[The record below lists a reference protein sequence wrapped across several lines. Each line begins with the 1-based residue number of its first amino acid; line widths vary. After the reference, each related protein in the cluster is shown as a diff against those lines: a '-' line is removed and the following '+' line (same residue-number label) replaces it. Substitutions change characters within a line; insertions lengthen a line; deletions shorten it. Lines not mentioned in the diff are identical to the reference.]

1 MEYPIF
7 RGNLII
13 LSIGD
18 KNMDQIKT
26 GNFLVSL
33 RKEKNITQQQLA
45 DILQVSVKAVSKWE
59 CGEGYPSLQS
69 LKDLSDFYGVT
80 VDEIIN
86 GERNKT
92 EAKEPVN
99 TSIQIKEKKPL
110 NFPILRSISLGITG
124 LGIMLYFIIMYCF
137 YSTAG
142 SLICIIFATLI
153 GIILSLLELN
163 RYKNRKSIVIA
174 LFNYEFIIIGIALSF
189 MTFCFSLSKLNV
201 NLGNNYYV
209 TFDSFHFATNFVN
222 IAICLIG
229 FLVLL
234 IWGGI
239 EYGLYLKKGKD
250 FFDALKDKGNRILA
264 VNNVSLIIVLV
275 IYSMSNMY
283 KFNTNSIWYGV
294 LFFAIPTIFEIV
306 DSIIDKHEITFKSI
320 NLALC
325 VAALIGSITI
335 QYVFNEYVFDL
346 ETIMFIE
353 TSILS
358 FALSFVISSLKK
370 KEVKSIKNE

>member
-13 LSIGD
+13 LSNGD

-124 LGIMLYFIIMYCF
+124 LGIMLFFIIIYCA

-142 SLICIIFATLI
+142 GLICILFTTLI
-153 GIILSLLELN
+153 GLVLSLIELKH
-163 RYKNRKSIVIA
+163 YKDRKNSIIA

-189 MTFCFSLSKLNV
+189 ISFCFSLATLTV
-201 NLGNNYYV
+201 TVENYYV
-209 TFDSFHFATNFVN
+209 TVDSFHFATNFVN

-250 FFDALKDKGNRILA
+250 FFDTLKDKGNRILA
-264 VNNVSLIIVLV
+264 VNNVSLIIVLILYV
-275 IYSMSNMY
+275 MLDSNKY
-283 KFNTNSIWYGV
+283 NCIWYQV
-294 LFFAIPTIFEIV
+294 LFFAIPSLFEIV
-306 DSIIDKHEITFKSI
+306 EAFINKYEIIFKSI
-320 NLALC
+320 NLVLC
-325 VAALIGSITI
+325 IAAFITSITMI
-335 QYVFNEYVFDL
+335 NVFSNYVVEL
-346 ETIMFIE
+346 ITILFIE
-353 TSILS
+353 TAALS

-370 KEVKSIKNE
+370 KEVKSIENK

>member
-13 LSIGD
+13 LSNGD

-124 LGIMLYFIIMYCF
+124 LGIMLYFIIMYCC

-142 SLICIIFATLI
+142 SLICILFTTLI
-153 GIILSLLELN
+153 GLVLSLIELKH
-163 RYKNRKSIVIA
+163 YKDRKNSMIA

-189 MTFCFSLSKLNV
+189 ISFCFSLATLTV
-201 NLGNNYYV
+201 TVENYYV
-209 TFDSFHFATNFVN
+209 TVDSFHFATNFVN

-264 VNNVSLIIVLV
+264 VNNVSLIIVLILYV
-275 IYSMSNMY
+275 TLDSNKY
-283 KFNTNSIWYGV
+283 NCIWYQV
-294 LFFAIPTIFEIV
+294 LFFAIPSLFEIV
-306 DSIIDKHEITFKSI
+306 EAFINKYGIIFKSI
-320 NLALC
+320 NLVLC
-325 VAALIGSITI
+325 IAAFITSIAMINVFSNYVVELITI
-335 QYVFNEYVFDL
+335 L
-346 ETIMFIE
+346 FIE
-353 TSILS
+353 TAALS

-370 KEVKSIKNE
+370 KEVKSIENK

>member
-13 LSIGD
+13 LSNGD

-59 CGEGYPSLQS
+59 CGEGYPSIQS

-124 LGIMLYFIIMYCF
+124 LGIMLFFIIIYCA

-142 SLICIIFATLI
+142 GLICILFTTLI
-153 GIILSLLELN
+153 GLVLSLIELKH
-163 RYKNRKSIVIA
+163 YKDRKNSIIA

-189 MTFCFSLSKLNV
+189 ISFCFSLATLTV
-201 NLGNNYYV
+201 TVENYYV
-209 TFDSFHFATNFVN
+209 TVDSFHFATNFVN

-229 FLVLL
+229 FLVLF

-250 FFDALKDKGNRILA
+250 FFDTLKDKGNRILA
-264 VNNVSLIIVLV
+264 VNNVSLIIVLILYV
-275 IYSMSNMY
+275 MLDSNKY
-283 KFNTNSIWYGV
+283 NCIWYQV
-294 LFFAIPTIFEIV
+294 VFFAIPSLFEIV
-306 DSIIDKHEITFKSI
+306 EAFINKYEIIFKSI
-320 NLALC
+320 NLVLC
-325 VAALIGSITI
+325 IAAFITSITMI
-335 QYVFNEYVFDL
+335 NVFSNYVVEL
-346 ETIMFIE
+346 ITILFIE
-353 TSILS
+353 TAALS

-370 KEVKSIKNE
+370 KEVKSIENK

>member
-1 MEYPIF
+1 
-7 RGNLII
+7 
-13 LSIGD
+13 
-18 KNMDQIKT
+18 MDQIKT

-92 EAKEPVN
+92 EVKESVN
-99 TSIQIKEKKPL
+99 TTTQSKEKKPL
-110 NFPILRSISLGITG
+110 SFPILRSISLGITG
-124 LGIMLYFIIMYCF
+124 LGIMLFFIIIYCA

-142 SLICIIFATLI
+142 GLICILFTTLI
-153 GIILSLLELN
+153 GLVLSLIELKH
-163 RYKNRKSIVIA
+163 YKDRKNSIIA

-189 MTFCFSLSKLNV
+189 ISFCFSLGKFTV
-201 NLGNNYYV
+201 TYGNYYV
-209 TFDSFHFATNFVN
+209 TFDSFHFAIDFSN

-283 KFNTNSIWYGV
+283 KFNTSSIWYGV

>member
-13 LSIGD
+13 LSNGD

-124 LGIMLYFIIMYCF
+124 LGIMLFFIIIYCA

-142 SLICIIFATLI
+142 GLICILFTTLI
-153 GIILSLLELN
+153 GLVLSLIELKY
-163 RYKNRKSIVIA
+163 YKDRKNSIIA

-189 MTFCFSLSKLNV
+189 ISFCFSLATLTV
-201 NLGNNYYV
+201 TVENYYV
-209 TFDSFHFATNFVN
+209 TVDSFHFATNFVN
-222 IAICLIG
+222 IAIWLIG

-264 VNNVSLIIVLV
+264 VNNVSLIIVLILYV
-275 IYSMSNMY
+275 TLDSNKY
-283 KFNTNSIWYGV
+283 NCIWYQV
-294 LFFAIPTIFEIV
+294 VFFAIPSLFEIV
-306 DSIIDKHEITFKSI
+306 EAFINKYEIIFKSI
-320 NLALC
+320 NLVLC
-325 VAALIGSITI
+325 IAAFITSITMI
-335 QYVFNEYVFDL
+335 NVFSNYVVEL
-346 ETIMFIE
+346 ITILFIE
-353 TSILS
+353 TAALS

-370 KEVKSIKNE
+370 KEVKSIENK

>member
-13 LSIGD
+13 LSNRD

-124 LGIMLYFIIMYCF
+124 LGIMLFFIIIYCA

-142 SLICIIFATLI
+142 GLICILFTTLI
-153 GIILSLLELN
+153 GLVLSLIELKH
-163 RYKNRKSIVIA
+163 YKDRKNSIIA

-189 MTFCFSLSKLNV
+189 ISFCFSLATLTV
-201 NLGNNYYV
+201 TVENYYV
-209 TFDSFHFATNFVN
+209 TVDSFHFATNFVN

-264 VNNVSLIIVLV
+264 VNNVSLIIVLILYV
-275 IYSMSNMY
+275 MLDSNKY
-283 KFNTNSIWYGV
+283 NCIWYQV
-294 LFFAIPTIFEIV
+294 VFFAIPSLFEIV
-306 DSIIDKHEITFKSI
+306 EAFINKYEIIFKSI
-320 NLALC
+320 NLVLC
-325 VAALIGSITI
+325 IAAFITSITMI
-335 QYVFNEYVFDL
+335 NVFSNYVVEL
-346 ETIMFIE
+346 ITILFIE
-353 TSILS
+353 TAALS
-358 FALSFVISSLKK
+358 FALSFVISTLKK
-370 KEVKSIKNE
+370 KEVKSIENK

>member
-13 LSIGD
+13 LSNGD
-18 KNMDQIKT
+18 KNMDQIKI

-124 LGIMLYFIIMYCF
+124 LGIMLYFIIMYCC

-142 SLICIIFATLI
+142 SLICILFTTLI
-153 GIILSLLELN
+153 GLVLSLIELKH
-163 RYKNRKSIVIA
+163 YKDRKNSIIA

-189 MTFCFSLSKLNV
+189 ISFCFSLATLTV
-201 NLGNNYYV
+201 TVENYYV
-209 TFDSFHFATNFVN
+209 TVDSFHFATNFVN

-264 VNNVSLIIVLV
+264 VNNVSLIIVLILYV
-275 IYSMSNMY
+275 TLDSNKY
-283 KFNTNSIWYGV
+283 NCIWYQV
-294 LFFAIPTIFEIV
+294 VFFAIPSLFEIIEAF
-306 DSIIDKHEITFKSI
+306 SNKHGIIFKSI
-320 NLALC
+320 NLVLC
-325 VAALIGSITI
+325 IAAFITSITMI
-335 QYVFNEYVFDL
+335 NVFSNYVVEL
-346 ETIMFIE
+346 ITIMFIE
-353 TSILS
+353 TAALS

-370 KEVKSIKNE
+370 KEVKSIENK

>member
-13 LSIGD
+13 LSNGD

-124 LGIMLYFIIMYCF
+124 LGIMLFFIIIYCA

-142 SLICIIFATLI
+142 GLICILFTTLI
-153 GIILSLLELN
+153 GLVLSLIELKH
-163 RYKNRKSIVIA
+163 YKDRKNSIIA

-189 MTFCFSLSKLNV
+189 ISFCFSLATLTV
-201 NLGNNYYV
+201 TVENYYV
-209 TFDSFHFATNFVN
+209 TVDSFHFATNFVN

-250 FFDALKDKGNRILA
+250 FFDTLKDKGNRILA
-264 VNNVSLIIVLV
+264 VNNASLIIVLILYV
-275 IYSMSNMY
+275 MLDSNKY
-283 KFNTNSIWYGV
+283 DCIWYQV
-294 LFFAIPTIFEIV
+294 VFFAIPSLFEIV
-306 DSIIDKHEITFKSI
+306 EAFINKYEIIFKSI
-320 NLALC
+320 NLVLC
-325 VAALIGSITI
+325 IAAFITSITMI
-335 QYVFNEYVFDL
+335 NVFSNYVVEL
-346 ETIMFIE
+346 ITILFIE
-353 TSILS
+353 TAALS

-370 KEVKSIKNE
+370 KEVKSIENK

>member
-1 MEYPIF
+1 
-7 RGNLII
+7 
-13 LSIGD
+13 
-18 KNMDQIKT
+18 MDQIKT

-124 LGIMLYFIIMYCF
+124 LGIMLYFIIMYCC

-142 SLICIIFATLI
+142 SLICILFTTLI
-153 GIILSLLELN
+153 GLVLSLIELKH
-163 RYKNRKSIVIA
+163 YKDRKNNIIA

-189 MTFCFSLSKLNV
+189 ISFYFSLATLTV
-201 NLGNNYYV
+201 TVENYYV
-209 TFDSFHFATNFVN
+209 TVDSFHFATNFVN

-250 FFDALKDKGNRILA
+250 FFDTLKDKGNRILA
-264 VNNVSLIIVLV
+264 VNNVSLIIVLILYV
-275 IYSMSNMY
+275 MLNSNKY
-283 KFNTNSIWYGV
+283 DCIWCQV
-294 LFFAIPTIFEIV
+294 VFFAIPSLFEIV
-306 DSIIDKHEITFKSI
+306 EAFINKYEIIFKSI
-320 NLALC
+320 NLVLC
-325 VAALIGSITI
+325 IAAFITSITMI
-335 QYVFNEYVFDL
+335 NVFSNYVVEL
-346 ETIMFIE
+346 ITILFIE
-353 TSILS
+353 TAALS

-370 KEVKSIKNE
+370 KEVKSIENK

>member
-13 LSIGD
+13 LSNGD

-59 CGEGYPSLQS
+59 CGEGYPSIQS

-124 LGIMLYFIIMYCF
+124 LGIMLYFIIMYCC

-142 SLICIIFATLI
+142 SLICILFTTLI
-153 GIILSLLELN
+153 GLVLSLMELKH
-163 RYKNRKSIVIA
+163 YKDRKNSIIA

-189 MTFCFSLSKLNV
+189 ISFCFSLATLTV
-201 NLGNNYYV
+201 TVENYYV
-209 TFDSFHFATNFVN
+209 TVDSFHFATNFVN

-264 VNNVSLIIVLV
+264 VNNVSLIIVLILYV
-275 IYSMSNMY
+275 TLDSNKY
-283 KFNTNSIWYGV
+283 NCIWYQV
-294 LFFAIPTIFEIV
+294 VFFAIPSLFEIV
-306 DSIIDKHEITFKSI
+306 EAFINKYEIIFKSI
-320 NLALC
+320 NLVLC
-325 VAALIGSITI
+325 IAAFITSITMI
-335 QYVFNEYVFDL
+335 NVFSNYVVEL
-346 ETIMFIE
+346 TTILFIE
-353 TSILS
+353 TAALS

-370 KEVKSIKNE
+370 KEVKSIENK

>member
-1 MEYPIF
+1 MEYPVF

-13 LSIGD
+13 LSNGD

-80 VDEIIN
+80 IDEIIN

-124 LGIMLYFIIMYCF
+124 LGIMLFFIIIYCA

-142 SLICIIFATLI
+142 GLICILFTTLI
-153 GIILSLLELN
+153 GLVLSLIELKH
-163 RYKNRKSIVIA
+163 YKDRKNSIIA

-189 MTFCFSLSKLNV
+189 ISFCFSLATLTV
-201 NLGNNYYV
+201 TVENYYV
-209 TFDSFHFATNFVN
+209 TVDSFHFATNFVN
-222 IAICLIG
+222 IAIYLIG

-264 VNNVSLIIVLV
+264 VNNVSLIIVLILYV
-275 IYSMSNMY
+275 TLDSNKY
-283 KFNTNSIWYGV
+283 NCIWYQV
-294 LFFAIPTIFEIV
+294 VFFAIPSLFEIV
-306 DSIIDKHEITFKSI
+306 EAFINKYEIIFKSI
-320 NLALC
+320 NLVLC
-325 VAALIGSITI
+325 IAAFITSITMI
-335 QYVFNEYVFDL
+335 NVFSNYVVEL
-346 ETIMFIE
+346 ITILFIE
-353 TSILS
+353 TAALS

-370 KEVKSIKNE
+370 KEVKSIENK

>member
-13 LSIGD
+13 LSNGD

-124 LGIMLYFIIMYCF
+124 LGIMLFFIIIYCA

-142 SLICIIFATLI
+142 GLICILFTTLI
-153 GIILSLLELN
+153 GLVLSLIELKY
-163 RYKNRKSIVIA
+163 YKDRKNSIIA

-189 MTFCFSLSKLNV
+189 ISFCFSLATLTV
-201 NLGNNYYV
+201 TVENYYV
-209 TFDSFHFATNFVN
+209 TVVSFHFATNFVN

-250 FFDALKDKGNRILA
+250 FFDTLKDKGNRILA
-264 VNNVSLIIVLV
+264 VNNVSLIIVLILYV
-275 IYSMSNMY
+275 MLDSNKY
-283 KFNTNSIWYGV
+283 DCIWYQV
-294 LFFAIPTIFEIV
+294 LFFAIPSLFEIV
-306 DSIIDKHEITFKSI
+306 EAFINKYEIIFKSI
-320 NLALC
+320 NLVLC
-325 VAALIGSITI
+325 IAAFITSITMI
-335 QYVFNEYVFDL
+335 NVFSNYVVEL
-346 ETIMFIE
+346 ITILFIE
-353 TSILS
+353 TAALS

-370 KEVKSIKNE
+370 KEVKSIENK

>member
-13 LSIGD
+13 LSNGD

-124 LGIMLYFIIMYCF
+124 LGIMLFFIIIYCA

-142 SLICIIFATLI
+142 GLICILFTTLI
-153 GIILSLLELN
+153 GLVLSLIELKH
-163 RYKNRKSIVIA
+163 YKDRKNNIIA

-189 MTFCFSLSKLNV
+189 ISFCFSLATLTV
-201 NLGNNYYV
+201 TVENYYV
-209 TFDSFHFATNFVN
+209 TVDSFHFATNFVN

-264 VNNVSLIIVLV
+264 VNNVSLIIVL
-275 IYSMSNMY
+275 ILYITLDSNKY
-283 KFNTNSIWYGV
+283 NCIWYQV
-294 LFFAIPTIFEIV
+294 VFFAIPSLFEIV
-306 DSIIDKHEITFKSI
+306 EAFINKHEIIFKSI
-320 NLALC
+320 NLVLC
-325 VAALIGSITI
+325 IAAFITSITMI
-335 QYVFNEYVFDL
+335 NVFSNYVVEL
-346 ETIMFIE
+346 ITIMFIE
-353 TSILS
+353 TAALS

-370 KEVKSIKNE
+370 KEVKSIENK

>member
-18 KNMDQIKT
+18 KNMDQIKI

-45 DILQVSVKAVSKWE
+45 DILQVSVKAVSKWG
-59 CGEGYPSLQS
+59 CGEGYPSIQS

-124 LGIMLYFIIMYCF
+124 LGIMLFFIIIYCA

-142 SLICIIFATLI
+142 GLICILFTTLI
-153 GIILSLLELN
+153 GLVLSLIELKY
-163 RYKNRKSIVIA
+163 YKDRKNNIIA

-189 MTFCFSLSKLNV
+189 ISFCFSLATLTV
-201 NLGNNYYV
+201 TVENYYV
-209 TFDSFHFATNFVN
+209 TVDSFHFATNFVN

-264 VNNVSLIIVLV
+264 VNNVSLIIVLILYV
-275 IYSMSNMY
+275 MLDSNKY
-283 KFNTNSIWYGV
+283 NCIWYQV
-294 LFFAIPTIFEIV
+294 VFFAIPSLFEIV
-306 DSIIDKHEITFKSI
+306 EAFINKYEIIFKSI
-320 NLALC
+320 NLVLC
-325 VAALIGSITI
+325 IAAFITSITMI
-335 QYVFNEYVFDL
+335 NVFSNYVVEL
-346 ETIMFIE
+346 ITILFIE
-353 TSILS
+353 TAALS

-370 KEVKSIKNE
+370 KEVKSIENK

>member
-13 LSIGD
+13 LSNGD

-33 RKEKNITQQQLA
+33 RKEKNIAQQQLA

-174 LFNYEFIIIGIALSF
+174 LFNYEFLIIGIALSF
-189 MTFCFSLSKLNV
+189 ISFCFSLATLTV
-201 NLGNNYYV
+201 AVENYYV
-209 TFDSFHFATNFVN
+209 TVDSFHFATNFVN

-264 VNNVSLIIVLV
+264 VNNVSLIIVLILYV
-275 IYSMSNMY
+275 MLDSNKY
-283 KFNTNSIWYGV
+283 NCIWYQV
-294 LFFAIPTIFEIV
+294 LFFAIPSLFEIV
-306 DSIIDKHEITFKSI
+306 EAFINKHEIIFKSI
-320 NLALC
+320 NLVLC
-325 VAALIGSITI
+325 IAAFITSITMI
-335 QYVFNEYVFDL
+335 NVFSNYVVEL
-346 ETIMFIE
+346 ITILFIE
-353 TSILS
+353 TAALS

-370 KEVKSIKNE
+370 KEVKSIENK

>member
-13 LSIGD
+13 LSNGD

-124 LGIMLYFIIMYCF
+124 LGIMLYFIIMYCC

-142 SLICIIFATLI
+142 SLICILFTTLI
-153 GIILSLLELN
+153 GLVLSLIELKH
-163 RYKNRKSIVIA
+163 YKDRKNNIIA

-189 MTFCFSLSKLNV
+189 ISFCFSLATLTV
-201 NLGNNYYV
+201 TVENYYV
-209 TFDSFHFATNFVN
+209 TVDSFHFATNFVN

-250 FFDALKDKGNRILA
+250 FFDTLKDKGNRILA
-264 VNNVSLIIVLV
+264 VNNVSLIIVLILYV
-275 IYSMSNMY
+275 TLDSNKY
-283 KFNTNSIWYGV
+283 NCIWYQV
-294 LFFAIPTIFEIV
+294 VFFAIPSLFEIV
-306 DSIIDKHEITFKSI
+306 EAFINKYEIIFKSI
-320 NLALC
+320 NLVLC
-325 VAALIGSITI
+325 IAAFITSITMI
-335 QYVFNEYVFDL
+335 NVFSNYVVEL
-346 ETIMFIE
+346 ITILFIE
-353 TSILS
+353 TAALS

-370 KEVKSIKNE
+370 KEVKSIENK

>member
-59 CGEGYPSLQS
+59 CGEGYLSIQS

-92 EAKEPVN
+92 EGKEPVN

-124 LGIMLYFIIMYCF
+124 LGIMLFFIIIYCA

-142 SLICIIFATLI
+142 GLICILFTTLI
-153 GIILSLLELN
+153 GLVLSLIELKH
-163 RYKNRKSIVIA
+163 YKDRKNNIIA

-189 MTFCFSLSKLNV
+189 ISFCFSLATLTV
-201 NLGNNYYV
+201 TVENYYV
-209 TFDSFHFATNFVN
+209 TVDSFHFATNFVN

-264 VNNVSLIIVLV
+264 VNNVSLIIVLILYV
-275 IYSMSNMY
+275 MLDSNKY
-283 KFNTNSIWYGV
+283 NCIWYQV
-294 LFFAIPTIFEIV
+294 VFFAIPSLFEIV
-306 DSIIDKHEITFKSI
+306 EAFINKYEIIFKSI
-320 NLALC
+320 NLVLC
-325 VAALIGSITI
+325 IAAFITSITMI
-335 QYVFNEYVFDL
+335 NVFSNYVVEL
-346 ETIMFIE
+346 ITIMFIE
-353 TSILS
+353 TAALS

-370 KEVKSIKNE
+370 KEVKSIENK

>member
-1 MEYPIF
+1 MKYPIF

-13 LSIGD
+13 LSNGD

-124 LGIMLYFIIMYCF
+124 LGIMLFFIIIYCA

-142 SLICIIFATLI
+142 GLICILFTTLI
-153 GIILSLLELN
+153 GLVLSLIELKH
-163 RYKNRKSIVIA
+163 YKDRKNSIIA

-189 MTFCFSLSKLNV
+189 ISFCFSLATLTV
-201 NLGNNYYV
+201 TVENYYV
-209 TFDSFHFATNFVN
+209 TVDSFHFATNFVN

-250 FFDALKDKGNRILA
+250 FFDTLKDKGNRILA
-264 VNNVSLIIVLV
+264 ANNVSLIIVLILYV
-275 IYSMSNMY
+275 MLDSNKY
-283 KFNTNSIWYGV
+283 NCIWYQV
-294 LFFAIPTIFEIV
+294 VFFAIPSLFEIV
-306 DSIIDKHEITFKSI
+306 ETFINKHEIIFKSI
-320 NLALC
+320 NLVLC
-325 VAALIGSITI
+325 IAAFITSITMI
-335 QYVFNEYVFDL
+335 NVFSNYVVEL
-346 ETIMFIE
+346 ITILFIE
-353 TSILS
+353 TAALS

-370 KEVKSIKNE
+370 KEVKSIENK

>member
-7 RGNLII
+7 RGSLII
-13 LSIGD
+13 LSNGD

-59 CGEGYPSLQS
+59 SGEGYPSLQS

-124 LGIMLYFIIMYCF
+124 LGIMLFFIIIYCA

-142 SLICIIFATLI
+142 GLICILFTTLI
-153 GIILSLLELN
+153 GLVLSLIELKY
-163 RYKNRKSIVIA
+163 YKDRKNSIIA

-189 MTFCFSLSKLNV
+189 ISFCFSLATLTV
-201 NLGNNYYV
+201 TVENYYV
-209 TFDSFHFATNFVN
+209 TVDSFHFATNFVN

-250 FFDALKDKGNRILA
+250 FFDTLKDKGNRILA
-264 VNNVSLIIVLV
+264 VNNVSLIIVLILYV
-275 IYSMSNMY
+275 MLDSNKY
-283 KFNTNSIWYGV
+283 NCIWYQV
-294 LFFAIPTIFEIV
+294 VFFAIPSLFEIV
-306 DSIIDKHEITFKSI
+306 EAFINKYEIIFKSI
-320 NLALC
+320 NLVLC
-325 VAALIGSITI
+325 IAAFITSITMTNVFSN
-335 QYVFNEYVFDL
+335 YVVEL
-346 ETIMFIE
+346 ITILFIE
-353 TSILS
+353 TAALS

-370 KEVKSIKNE
+370 KEVKSIENK

>member
-1 MEYPIF
+1 
-7 RGNLII
+7 
-13 LSIGD
+13 
-18 KNMDQIKT
+18 MDQIKT

-45 DILQVSVKAVSKWE
+45 DILQVSVMAVSKWE

-92 EAKEPVN
+92 EAKESVN
-99 TSIQIKEKKPL
+99 TSIQIKGKKPL
-110 NFPILRSISLGITG
+110 SFPILRSISLGITG
-124 LGIMLYFIIMYCF
+124 LGMMLFFIIIYCA

-142 SLICIIFATLI
+142 GLICILFTTLI
-153 GIILSLLELN
+153 GLVLSLIELKH
-163 RYKNRKSIVIA
+163 YKDRKNSIIA

-189 MTFCFSLSKLNV
+189 ISFCFSLATLTV
-201 NLGNNYYV
+201 TVENYYV
-209 TFDSFHFATNFVN
+209 TVDSFHFEINFSN

-250 FFDALKDKGNRILA
+250 FFDTLKDKGNRILA
-264 VNNVSLIIVLV
+264 VNNVSLIIVLILYV
-275 IYSMSNMY
+275 MLDSNKY
-283 KFNTNSIWYGV
+283 DCIWYQV
-294 LFFAIPTIFEIV
+294 VFFAIPSLFEIV
-306 DSIIDKHEITFKSI
+306 EAFINKYEIIFKSI
-320 NLALC
+320 NLVLC
-325 VAALIGSITI
+325 IAAFITSITMI
-335 QYVFNEYVFDL
+335 NVFSNYVVEL
-346 ETIMFIE
+346 ITILFIE
-353 TSILS
+353 TAALS

-370 KEVKSIKNE
+370 KEVKSIENK

>member
-13 LSIGD
+13 LSNGD

-124 LGIMLYFIIMYCF
+124 LGIMLFFIIIYCA

-142 SLICIIFATLI
+142 GLICILFTTLI
-153 GIILSLLELN
+153 GLVLSLIELKH
-163 RYKNRKSIVIA
+163 YKDRKNSIIA

-189 MTFCFSLSKLNV
+189 ISFCFSLATLTV
-201 NLGNNYYV
+201 TVENYYV
-209 TFDSFHFATNFVN
+209 TVDSFHFATNFVN

-250 FFDALKDKGNRILA
+250 FFDTLKDKGNRILA
-264 VNNVSLIIVLV
+264 VNNVSLIIVLILYV
-275 IYSMSNMY
+275 MLD
-283 KFNTNSIWYGV
+283 FNKYDCIWYQV
-294 LFFAIPTIFEIV
+294 VFFAIPSLFEIV
-306 DSIIDKHEITFKSI
+306 EAFINKYEIIFKSI
-320 NLALC
+320 NLVLC
-325 VAALIGSITI
+325 IAAFITSITMI
-335 QYVFNEYVFDL
+335 NVFSNYVVELITILFV
-346 ETIMFIE
+346 ETAA
-353 TSILS
+353 LS

-370 KEVKSIKNE
+370 KEVKSIENK

>member
-13 LSIGD
+13 LSNGD

-124 LGIMLYFIIMYCF
+124 LGIMLFFIIIYCA

-142 SLICIIFATLI
+142 GLICILFTTLI
-153 GIILSLLELN
+153 GLVLSLIELKH
-163 RYKNRKSIVIA
+163 YKDRKNSIIA

-189 MTFCFSLSKLNV
+189 ISFCFSLATLTV
-201 NLGNNYYV
+201 TVENYYV
-209 TFDSFHFATNFVN
+209 TVDSFHFATNFVN

-250 FFDALKDKGNRILA
+250 FFDTLKDKGNRILA
-264 VNNVSLIIVLV
+264 VNNVSLIIVLILYV
-275 IYSMSNMY
+275 MLDSNKY
-283 KFNTNSIWYGV
+283 NCIWYQV
-294 LFFAIPTIFEIV
+294 VFFAIPSLFEIV
-306 DSIIDKHEITFKSI
+306 EAFINKYEIIFKSI
-320 NLALC
+320 NLILC
-325 VAALIGSITI
+325 IAAFITSITMI
-335 QYVFNEYVFDL
+335 NVFSNYVVEL
-346 ETIMFIE
+346 ITILFIE
-353 TSILS
+353 TAALS

-370 KEVKSIKNE
+370 KEVKSIENK

>member
-13 LSIGD
+13 LSNGD

-124 LGIMLYFIIMYCF
+124 LGIMLYFIIMYCC

-142 SLICIIFATLI
+142 SLICILFTTLI
-153 GIILSLLELN
+153 GLVLSLIELKH
-163 RYKNRKSIVIA
+163 YKDRKNSIIA

-189 MTFCFSLSKLNV
+189 ISFCFSLATLTV
-201 NLGNNYYV
+201 TVENYYV
-209 TFDSFHFATNFVN
+209 TVDSFHFATNFVN

-264 VNNVSLIIVLV
+264 VNNVSLIIVLILYV
-275 IYSMSNMY
+275 TLDSNKY
-283 KFNTNSIWYGV
+283 NCIWYQV
-294 LFFAIPTIFEIV
+294 VFFAIPSLFEIV
-306 DSIIDKHEITFKSI
+306 EAFINKYEIIFKSI
-320 NLALC
+320 NLVLC
-325 VAALIGSITI
+325 IAAFITSITMI
-335 QYVFNEYVFDL
+335 NVFSNYVVEL
-346 ETIMFIE
+346 ITILFIE
-353 TSILS
+353 TAALS

-370 KEVKSIKNE
+370 KEVKSIENK

>member
-13 LSIGD
+13 LSNGD

-110 NFPILRSISLGITG
+110 NFPILRSISLVITG
-124 LGIMLYFIIMYCF
+124 LGIMLYFIIIYCA

-142 SLICIIFATLI
+142 GLICILFTTLI
-153 GIILSLLELN
+153 GLVLSLIELKH
-163 RYKNRKSIVIA
+163 YKDRKNSIIA

-189 MTFCFSLSKLNV
+189 ISFCFSLATLTV
-201 NLGNNYYV
+201 TVENYYV
-209 TFDSFHFATNFVN
+209 TVDSFHFATNFVN

-250 FFDALKDKGNRILA
+250 FFDTLKDKGNRILA
-264 VNNVSLIIVLV
+264 VNNVSLIIVLILYV
-275 IYSMSNMY
+275 MLDSNKY
-283 KFNTNSIWYGV
+283 NCIWYQV
-294 LFFAIPTIFEIV
+294 LFFAIPSLFEIV
-306 DSIIDKHEITFKSI
+306 EAFINKYEIIFKSI
-320 NLALC
+320 NLVLC
-325 VAALIGSITI
+325 IAAFITSITMI
-335 QYVFNEYVFDL
+335 NVFSNYVVEL
-346 ETIMFIE
+346 ITILFIE
-353 TSILS
+353 TAALS

-370 KEVKSIKNE
+370 KEVKSIENK

>member
-13 LSIGD
+13 LSNGD

-124 LGIMLYFIIMYCF
+124 LGIMLFFIIIYCT

-142 SLICIIFATLI
+142 GLICILFTTLI
-153 GIILSLLELN
+153 GLVLSLIELKH
-163 RYKNRKSIVIA
+163 YKDRKNSIIA

-189 MTFCFSLSKLNV
+189 ISFCFSLATLTV
-201 NLGNNYYV
+201 TVENYYV
-209 TFDSFHFATNFVN
+209 TVDSFHFATNFVN

-264 VNNVSLIIVLV
+264 VNNVSLIIVLILYV
-275 IYSMSNMY
+275 MLDSNKY
-283 KFNTNSIWYGV
+283 NCIWYQV
-294 LFFAIPTIFEIV
+294 VFFAIPSLFEIV
-306 DSIIDKHEITFKSI
+306 EAFINKYEIIFKSI
-320 NLALC
+320 NLVLC
-325 VAALIGSITI
+325 IAAFITSITMI
-335 QYVFNEYVFDL
+335 NVFSNYVVEL
-346 ETIMFIE
+346 ITILFIE
-353 TSILS
+353 TAALS
-358 FALSFVISSLKK
+358 FALSFVISTLKK
-370 KEVKSIKNE
+370 KEVKSIENK

>member
-26 GNFLVSL
+26 GSFLVSL

-124 LGIMLYFIIMYCF
+124 LGIMLYFIIMYCC

-142 SLICIIFATLI
+142 GLICILFTTLI
-153 GIILSLLELN
+153 GLVLSLIELKH
-163 RYKNRKSIVIA
+163 YKDRKNSIIA

-189 MTFCFSLSKLNV
+189 ISFCFSLATLTV
-201 NLGNNYYV
+201 TVENYYV
-209 TFDSFHFATNFVN
+209 TVDSFHFATNFVN

-264 VNNVSLIIVLV
+264 VNNVSLIIVLILYV
-275 IYSMSNMY
+275 TLDSNKY
-283 KFNTNSIWYGV
+283 NCIWYQV
-294 LFFAIPTIFEIV
+294 VFFAIPSLFEIV
-306 DSIIDKHEITFKSI
+306 EAFINKYEIIFKSI
-320 NLALC
+320 NLVLC
-325 VAALIGSITI
+325 IAAFITSITMI
-335 QYVFNEYVFDL
+335 NVFSNYVVEL
-346 ETIMFIE
+346 ITILFIE
-353 TSILS
+353 TAALS

-370 KEVKSIKNE
+370 KEVKSIENK

>member
-13 LSIGD
+13 LSNGD
-18 KNMDQIKT
+18 KNIDQIKT

-124 LGIMLYFIIMYCF
+124 LGIMLFFIIIYCA

-142 SLICIIFATLI
+142 GLICILFTTLI
-153 GIILSLLELN
+153 GLVLSLIELKH
-163 RYKNRKSIVIA
+163 YKDRKNSIIA

-189 MTFCFSLSKLNV
+189 ISFCFSLATLTV
-201 NLGNNYYV
+201 TVENYYV
-209 TFDSFHFATNFVN
+209 TVDSFHFATNFVN

-250 FFDALKDKGNRILA
+250 FFDTLKDKGNRILA
-264 VNNVSLIIVLV
+264 VNNVSLIIVLILYV
-275 IYSMSNMY
+275 MLDSNKY
-283 KFNTNSIWYGV
+283 NCIWYQV
-294 LFFAIPTIFEIV
+294 VFFAIPSLFEIV
-306 DSIIDKHEITFKSI
+306 EAFINKYEIIFKSI
-320 NLALC
+320 NLVLC
-325 VAALIGSITI
+325 IAAFITSITMI
-335 QYVFNEYVFDL
+335 NVFSNYVVEL
-346 ETIMFIE
+346 ITILFIE
-353 TSILS
+353 TAALS

-370 KEVKSIKNE
+370 KEVKSIENK

>member
-13 LSIGD
+13 LSNGD

-124 LGIMLYFIIMYCF
+124 LGIMLYFIIMYCC

-142 SLICIIFATLI
+142 SLICILFTTLI
-153 GIILSLLELN
+153 GLVLSLIELKH
-163 RYKNRKSIVIA
+163 YKDRKNSIIA

-189 MTFCFSLSKLNV
+189 ISFCFSLATLTV
-201 NLGNNYYV
+201 TVENYYV
-209 TFDSFHFATNFVN
+209 TVDSFHFATNFVN

-250 FFDALKDKGNRILA
+250 FFDTLKDKGNRILA
-264 VNNVSLIIVLV
+264 VNNVSLIIVLILYV
-275 IYSMSNMY
+275 TLDSNKY
-283 KFNTNSIWYGV
+283 NCIWYQV
-294 LFFAIPTIFEIV
+294 VFFAIPSLFEIV
-306 DSIIDKHEITFKSI
+306 EAFINKYEITFKSI
-320 NLALC
+320 NLVLC
-325 VAALIGSITI
+325 IAAFITSITMI
-335 QYVFNEYVFDL
+335 NVFSNYVVEL
-346 ETIMFIE
+346 ITILFIE
-353 TSILS
+353 TAALS

-370 KEVKSIKNE
+370 KEVKTIENK

>member
-124 LGIMLYFIIMYCF
+124 LGIMLFFIIIYCA

-142 SLICIIFATLI
+142 GLICILFTTLI
-153 GIILSLLELN
+153 GLVLSLIELKH
-163 RYKNRKSIVIA
+163 YKDRKNSIIA

-189 MTFCFSLSKLNV
+189 ISFCFSLATLTV
-201 NLGNNYYV
+201 TVENYYV
-209 TFDSFHFATNFVN
+209 TVDSFHFATNFVN

-250 FFDALKDKGNRILA
+250 FFDTLKDKGNRILA
-264 VNNVSLIIVLV
+264 VNNVSLIIVLILYV
-275 IYSMSNMY
+275 MLDSNKY
-283 KFNTNSIWYGV
+283 NCIWYQV
-294 LFFAIPTIFEIV
+294 VFFAIPSLFEIV
-306 DSIIDKHEITFKSI
+306 EAFINKYEIIFKSI
-320 NLALC
+320 NLVLC
-325 VAALIGSITI
+325 IAAFITSITMI
-335 QYVFNEYVFDL
+335 NVFSNYVVEL
-346 ETIMFIE
+346 ITILFIE
-353 TSILS
+353 TAALS

-370 KEVKSIKNE
+370 KEVKSIENK

>member
-13 LSIGD
+13 LSNGD

-124 LGIMLYFIIMYCF
+124 LGIMLYFIIMYCC

-142 SLICIIFATLI
+142 SLICILFTTLI
-153 GIILSLLELN
+153 GLVLSLIELKH
-163 RYKNRKSIVIA
+163 YKDRKNNIIA

-189 MTFCFSLSKLNV
+189 ISFCFSLATLTV
-201 NLGNNYYV
+201 TVENYYV
-209 TFDSFHFATNFVN
+209 TVDSFHFATNFVN

-275 IYSMSNMY
+275 LYVTLDSNKY
-283 KFNTNSIWYGV
+283 NCIWYQV
-294 LFFAIPTIFEIV
+294 VFFAIPSLFEIV
-306 DSIIDKHEITFKSI
+306 EAFINKHEIIFKSI
-320 NLALC
+320 NLVLC
-325 VAALIGSITI
+325 IAAFITSIAMINVFSNYVVELITI
-335 QYVFNEYVFDL
+335 L
-346 ETIMFIE
+346 FIE
-353 TSILS
+353 TAALS

-370 KEVKSIKNE
+370 KEVKSIENK

>member
-13 LSIGD
+13 LSNGD

-99 TSIQIKEKKPL
+99 TSIQIKEKEPL

-124 LGIMLYFIIMYCF
+124 LGIMLFFIIIYCA

-142 SLICIIFATLI
+142 GLICILFTTLI
-153 GIILSLLELN
+153 GLVLSLIELKH
-163 RYKNRKSIVIA
+163 YKDRKNSIIA

-189 MTFCFSLSKLNV
+189 ISFCFSLATLTV
-201 NLGNNYYV
+201 TVENYYITV
-209 TFDSFHFATNFVN
+209 DSFHFATNFVN

-250 FFDALKDKGNRILA
+250 FFDTLKDKGNRILA
-264 VNNVSLIIVLV
+264 VNNVSLIIVLILYV
-275 IYSMSNMY
+275 MLDSNKY
-283 KFNTNSIWYGV
+283 NCIWYQV
-294 LFFAIPTIFEIV
+294 VFFAIPSLFEIV
-306 DSIIDKHEITFKSI
+306 EAFINKYEIIFKSI
-320 NLALC
+320 NLVLC
-325 VAALIGSITI
+325 IAAFITSITMI
-335 QYVFNEYVFDL
+335 NVFSNYVVEL
-346 ETIMFIE
+346 ITILFIE
-353 TSILS
+353 TAALS

-370 KEVKSIKNE
+370 KEVKSIENK

>member
-13 LSIGD
+13 LSNGD

-92 EAKEPVN
+92 EAKELVN

-110 NFPILRSISLGITG
+110 SFPILRSISLGITG
-124 LGIMLYFIIMYCF
+124 LGIMLYFIIMYCC

-142 SLICIIFATLI
+142 SLICILFTTLI
-153 GIILSLLELN
+153 GLVLSLIELKH
-163 RYKNRKSIVIA
+163 YKDRKNSIIA

-189 MTFCFSLSKLNV
+189 ISFCFSLATLTV
-201 NLGNNYYV
+201 TVENYYV
-209 TFDSFHFATNFVN
+209 TVDSFHFATNFVN

-264 VNNVSLIIVLV
+264 VNNVSLIIVLILYV
-275 IYSMSNMY
+275 TLDSNKY
-283 KFNTNSIWYGV
+283 NCIWYQV
-294 LFFAIPTIFEIV
+294 VFFAIPSLFEIV
-306 DSIIDKHEITFKSI
+306 EAFINKYGIIFKSI
-320 NLALC
+320 NLVLC
-325 VAALIGSITI
+325 IAAFITSITMI
-335 QYVFNEYVFDL
+335 NVFSNYVVEL
-346 ETIMFIE
+346 ITILFIE
-353 TSILS
+353 TAALS

-370 KEVKSIKNE
+370 KEVKSIENK

>member
-13 LSIGD
+13 LSNGD

-59 CGEGYPSLQS
+59 CGEGYPSIQS

-124 LGIMLYFIIMYCF
+124 LGIMLFFIIIYCA

-142 SLICIIFATLI
+142 GLICILFTTLI
-153 GIILSLLELN
+153 GLVLSLIELKH
-163 RYKNRKSIVIA
+163 YKDRKNSIIA

-189 MTFCFSLSKLNV
+189 ISFCFSLATLTV
-201 NLGNNYYV
+201 TVENYYV
-209 TFDSFHFATNFVN
+209 TVDSFHFATNFVN

-264 VNNVSLIIVLV
+264 VNNVSLIIVLILYV
-275 IYSMSNMY
+275 TLDSNKY
-283 KFNTNSIWYGV
+283 NCIWYQV
-294 LFFAIPTIFEIV
+294 VFFAIPSLFEIV
-306 DSIIDKHEITFKSI
+306 EAFINKYEIIFKSI
-320 NLALC
+320 NLVLC
-325 VAALIGSITI
+325 IAAFITSITMI
-335 QYVFNEYVFDL
+335 NVFSNYVVEL
-346 ETIMFIE
+346 ITIMFIE
-353 TSILS
+353 TAALS

-370 KEVKSIKNE
+370 KEVKSIENK

>member
-13 LSIGD
+13 LSNGD

-124 LGIMLYFIIMYCF
+124 LGIMLYFIIMYCC

-142 SLICIIFATLI
+142 GLICILFTTLI
-153 GIILSLLELN
+153 GLVLSLIELKH
-163 RYKNRKSIVIA
+163 YKDRKNSIIA

-189 MTFCFSLSKLNV
+189 ISFCFSLATLTV
-201 NLGNNYYV
+201 TVENYYV
-209 TFDSFHFATNFVN
+209 TVDSFHFATNFVN
-222 IAICLIG
+222 IAIWLIG

-264 VNNVSLIIVLV
+264 VNNVSLIIVLILYV
-275 IYSMSNMY
+275 MLDSNKY
-283 KFNTNSIWYGV
+283 NCIWYQV
-294 LFFAIPTIFEIV
+294 VFFAIPSLFEIV
-306 DSIIDKHEITFKSI
+306 EAFINKYEIIFKSI
-320 NLALC
+320 NLVLC
-325 VAALIGSITI
+325 IAAFITSITMI
-335 QYVFNEYVFDL
+335 NVFSNYVVEL
-346 ETIMFIE
+346 ITIMFIE
-353 TSILS
+353 TAALS

-370 KEVKSIKNE
+370 KEVKSIENK

>member
-13 LSIGD
+13 LSNGD

-124 LGIMLYFIIMYCF
+124 LGIMLFFIIIYCA

-142 SLICIIFATLI
+142 GLICILFTTLI
-153 GIILSLLELN
+153 GLVLSLIELKH
-163 RYKNRKSIVIA
+163 YKDRKNSIIA

-189 MTFCFSLSKLNV
+189 ISFCFSLATLTV
-201 NLGNNYYV
+201 TVENYYV
-209 TFDSFHFATNFVN
+209 TVDSFHFATNFVN

-250 FFDALKDKGNRILA
+250 FLDALKDKGNRILA
-264 VNNVSLIIVLV
+264 VNNVSLIIVLILYV
-275 IYSMSNMY
+275 MLDSNKY
-283 KFNTNSIWYGV
+283 NCIWYQV
-294 LFFAIPTIFEIV
+294 VFFAIPSLFEIV
-306 DSIIDKHEITFKSI
+306 EAFINKYEIIFKSI
-320 NLALC
+320 NLVLC
-325 VAALIGSITI
+325 IAAFITSITMI
-335 QYVFNEYVFDL
+335 NVFSNYVVEL
-346 ETIMFIE
+346 ITILFIE
-353 TSILS
+353 TAALS

-370 KEVKSIKNE
+370 KEVKSIENK

>member
-13 LSIGD
+13 LSNGD

-59 CGEGYPSLQS
+59 CGEGYPSIQS

-124 LGIMLYFIIMYCF
+124 LGIMLFFIIIYCA

-142 SLICIIFATLI
+142 GLICILFTTLI
-153 GIILSLLELN
+153 GLVLSLIELKH
-163 RYKNRKSIVIA
+163 YKDRKNNIIA

-189 MTFCFSLSKLNV
+189 ISFCFSLATLTV
-201 NLGNNYYV
+201 TVENYYV
-209 TFDSFHFATNFVN
+209 TVDSFHFATNFVN

-264 VNNVSLIIVLV
+264 VNNVSLIIVLILYV
-275 IYSMSNMY
+275 TLDSNKY
-283 KFNTNSIWYGV
+283 NCIWYQV
-294 LFFAIPTIFEIV
+294 VFFAIPSLFEIV
-306 DSIIDKHEITFKSI
+306 EAFINKYEIIFKSI
-320 NLALC
+320 NLVLC
-325 VAALIGSITI
+325 IAAFITSITMI
-335 QYVFNEYVFDL
+335 NVFSNYVVEL
-346 ETIMFIE
+346 ITILFIE
-353 TSILS
+353 TAALS

-370 KEVKSIKNE
+370 KEVKSIENK

>member
-13 LSIGD
+13 LSNGD

-124 LGIMLYFIIMYCF
+124 LGIMLFFIIIYCA

-142 SLICIIFATLI
+142 GLICILFTTLI
-153 GIILSLLELN
+153 GLVLSLIELKH
-163 RYKNRKSIVIA
+163 YKDRKNSIIA
-174 LFNYEFIIIGIALSF
+174 LFNYEFIIIGITLSF
-189 MTFCFSLSKLNV
+189 ISFCFSLATLTV
-201 NLGNNYYV
+201 TVENYYV
-209 TFDSFHFATNFVN
+209 TVDSFHFATNFVN

-264 VNNVSLIIVLV
+264 VNNVSLIIVLILYV
-275 IYSMSNMY
+275 TLDSNKY
-283 KFNTNSIWYGV
+283 NCIWYQV
-294 LFFAIPTIFEIV
+294 VFFAIPSLFEIV
-306 DSIIDKHEITFKSI
+306 EAFINKYEIIFKSI
-320 NLALC
+320 NLVLC
-325 VAALIGSITI
+325 IAAFIASITMI
-335 QYVFNEYVFDL
+335 NVFSNYMVEL
-346 ETIMFIE
+346 ITIMFIE
-353 TSILS
+353 TAALS

-370 KEVKSIKNE
+370 KEVKSIENK